1 MEQLLHR
8 GVAKNVSRGRKIYA
22 VILLPPIV
30 VAVLGD
36 RGKWLYPTVGRVV
49 QTRWA
54 VTR

>member
-8 GVAKNVSRGRKIYA
+8 GVAKIVSRGRKNDA
-22 VILLPPIV
+22 MTFLSPIV

-36 RGKWLYPTVGRVV
+36 RGKWSSPTVGRVV

>member
-8 GVAKNVSRGRKIYA
+8 GVAKIVSRGRKSYA

>member
-8 GVAKNVSRGRKIYA
+8 GVAKNVSRGRKSYA
-22 VILLPPIV
+22 VIFLPPLA

-54 VTR
+54 VAR